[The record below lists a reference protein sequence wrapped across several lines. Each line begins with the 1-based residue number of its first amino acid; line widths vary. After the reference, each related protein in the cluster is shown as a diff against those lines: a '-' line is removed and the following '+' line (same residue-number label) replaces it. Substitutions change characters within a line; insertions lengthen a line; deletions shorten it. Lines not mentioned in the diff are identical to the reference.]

1 MRRRLLFV
9 TLLATAT
16 AYVAGCGGGESRAPA
31 GTTHTSTAP
40 PQAATPQPV
49 DGSDVTFRAS
59 DGKSVKGVL
68 TSAGRHAPAVIL
80 VHEVNGGADQW
91 DQFVPYLHEAGFT
104 TLAYDGRG
112 GLDEVDLAR
121 EVVGAISFLRK
132 RPEADPKRIQV
143 VGASIGASAG
153 LMSIATHGRRSLAG
167 AVALSPADSPAF
179 IELQAKDRYSPHD
192 VLFVSDTREAGNLQN
207 LIPGAVRSKKLES
220 GDPGHGVALLQHP
233 EVRNAVLAWL
243 KQHAA

>member
-1 MRRRLLFV
+1 MRRPLLFV
-9 TLLATAT
+9 TLLATVA
-16 AYVAGCGGGESRAPA
+16 ACAAGCGGGESRRPS

-40 PQAATPQPV
+40 AQAAAPEPV
-49 DGSDVTFRAS
+49 DGSDVSFRAS
-59 DGKSVKGVL
+59 DGKTVKGVL
-68 TSAGRHAPAVIL
+68 TSAGRRAPAVIL

-121 EVVGAISFLRK
+121 EVAGAISFLGK

-143 VGASIGASAG
+143 VGASIGASTAV
-153 LMSIATHGRRSLAG
+153 MSIATNGRRSLAG
-167 AVALSPADSPAF
+167 AVALSPADSPSF
-179 IELQAKDRYSPHD
+179 IELQAKDRYAPHD

-207 LIPGAVRSKKLES
+207 LVPGAVRSKKLES
-220 GDPGHGVALLQHP
+220 DDPGHGVALLQHA
-233 EVRNAVLAWL
+233 EVRDAVVAWL

>member
-1 MRRRLLFV
+1 MRRPLLV
-9 TLLATAT
+9 LALLAA
-16 AYVAGCGGGESRAPA
+16 AASCAAGCGGGDSRPPS

-40 PQAATPQPV
+40 EAAAPQPV
-49 DGSDVTFRAS
+49 HGSDVSFRAS

-68 TSAGRHAPAVIL
+68 TSAGSHAPAVIL

-121 EVVGAISFLRK
+121 EVAGAIRFLRK

-143 VGASIGASAG
+143 VGASIGASTAV
-153 LMSIATHGRRSLAG
+153 MSIATNGKRSLAS
-167 AVALSPADSPAF
+167 AVALSPADSPSF
-179 IELQAKDRYSPHD
+179 IELQAKDRYAPHD
-192 VLFVSDTREAGNLQN
+192 VLFVSDANEAGNLEN
-207 LIPGAVRSKKLES
+207 LITGAVRSKKLES
-220 GDPGHGVALLQHP
+220 GDPGHGVVLLQQGR
-233 EVRNAVLAWL
+233 VRDAVLAWL
-243 KQHAA
+243 KKHAA